1 MRSLQRVV
9 STVTL
14 LALSVSC
21 VGEKGENDETKTAAD
36 NGAVTVIFETS
47 MGRIVMKLDRA
58 KAPRSV
64 SNFVSHVKSGF
75 YDNLVFHR
83 VIADF
88 MIQAGRYNPSF
99 VSRSTRGTPIQNES
113 YNGLLNQR
121 GAVAMARTN
130 DPQSALDEF
139 YINVVDNPNL
149 DPTDTSLGYAV
160 FGMVVEGMD
169 IVDAISKVQTTRRE
183 RMADVPV
190 DPVIIERA
198 YVESPETGG
207 E

>member
-1 MRSLQRVV
+1 MRSLQRVL
-9 STVTL
+9 STVAL
-14 LALSVSC
+14 LTLSVSC
-21 VGEKGENDETKTAAD
+21 VGEKGENDEAKPAAGD
-36 NGAVTVIFETS
+36 GAITVVFETS
-47 MGRIVMKLDRA
+47 MGRFVMKLDRD
-58 KAPRSV
+58 KAPHSV

-88 MIQAGRYNPSF
+88 MIQAGRYSPSF
-99 VSRSTRGTPIQNES
+99 ASRSTRGTPIQNES
-113 YNGLLNQR
+113 YNGLLNRR

-169 IVDAISKVQTTRRE
+169 VVDAISKVQTTRRE
-183 RMADVPV
+183 RMADVPAK
-190 DPVIIERA
+190 PVIIERA
-198 YVESPETGG
+198 YVQSPEADG